1 MEGSGRKVRWMS
13 KLKEFWSDLV
23 LIVGMIVGMFFIF
36 IVGNDLVLIVGTDMD
51 TILYHR
57 SDLLL

>member
-1 MEGSGRKVRWMS
+1 MERSGRKVWWMS
-13 KLKEFWSDLV
+13 KLKEFWYDLV
-23 LIVGMIVGMFFIF
+23 LIVGIIVILILYLDIG
-36 IVGNDLVLIVGTDMD
+36 DLVLMVGTDMD